1 MKTEDTTLDRP
12 TGPDDAADLAGVGEG
27 QFAEAP
33 RPDTLRDTVESI
45 VVAFIMAFVFRAFV
59 VEAFIIPTGSMAPSL
74 YGQHGQHRC
83 PMCQYS
89 FAYGIRE
96 AVPSARQPAT
106 LSKTFSIRCP
116 NCTWDGEGNRNLNL
130 SGDRVVSNSGDRILV
145 LKWPYGIG
153 GDLLGPQRWDVVVF
167 KDPQDGETNFIKRLI
182 GLPGE
187 VLEIINGDIYTA
199 PAGSVPEDIVA
210 ALSQPP
216 PDNPTKRRLSP
227 SQSERLSKIL
237 KIQRKTTIAQSLL
250 WMLHYDHDYAPRDL
264 NVQTS
269 GFYKPPFWEGTTA
282 TDKKAWDASS
292 PVVRFQPPDD
302 QAHWLWLKGNP
313 IRDGYGY
320 NSVNYGKIHHDR
332 SRDVGDVRLKFVLVP
347 GAGEGEVCV
356 LLSKGR
362 DRFRAWL
369 RSDGQVRLE
378 RAGRGAVWVNLR
390 EAQRSPFEIGKP
402 VEIEMENVD
411 YRVVLR
417 INGEDVVWTDRDQY
431 RPDIGALL
439 RLPYQDGRNARAQIG
454 IGCRGIGAELHHLQ
468 VHRDVFYR
476 SDFLLGSP
484 LRLEDRSFRDYP
496 GWATAN
502 NPILLRDDPPD
513 YFCCGDNSPQSKD
526 GRLWVDVSPMLRDR
540 GNYQYGTV
548 PGNQLIGRAFFVYWP
563 SGLRFS
569 EETLAII
576 PNVGRMRMIR

>member
-1 MKTEDTTLDRP
+1 MVASMQTEGKTLNLSTEPPGAVDVQIV
-12 TGPDDAADLAGVGEG
+12 AV
-27 QFAEAP
+27 P

-83 PMCQYS
+83 PMCQYP

-96 AVPSARQPAT
+96 AVPNTPQQAT
-106 LSKTFSIRCP
+106 LSSIFSVRCP

-130 SGDRVVSNSGDRILV
+130 GLDRVVPNSGDRILV
-145 LKWPYGIG
+145 LKWPYDIG

-199 PAGSVPEDIVA
+199 PVDSVPEDVIA

-216 PDNPTKRRLSP
+216 PESPTERRLSE
-227 SQSERLSKIL
+227 SQSERLAKL
-237 KIQRKTTIAQSLL
+237 LNIQRKTTIAQSQL
-250 WMLHYDHDYAPRDL
+250 WMIHYDHDYGPRDL
-264 NVQTS
+264 RVRS
-269 GFYKPPFWEGTTA
+269 GGYYEPPFWEGTTE

-292 PVVRFQPPDD
+292 PVVRYQPPDD
-302 QAHWLWLKGNP
+302 QPHWLWLKGKP
-313 IRDGYGY
+313 IQDDYGY
-320 NSVNYGKIHHDR
+320 NGVNYGKAQHDR
-332 SRDVGDVRLKFVLVP
+332 SCDVGDVRLKFVLVP
-347 GAGEGEVCV
+347 GAGQGEICF

-362 DRFRAWL
+362 DRFRATL
-369 RSDGQVRLE
+369 RSDGVVVLE
-378 RAGRGAVWVNLR
+378 RAGRSSVWASLR
-390 EAQRSPFEIGKP
+390 EAQRSPLEIGKAMD
-402 VEIEMENVD
+402 IEMENVD
-411 YRVVLR
+411 YRVALR
-417 INGEDVVWTDRDQY
+417 IDGEEVVWTDDDQY
-431 RPDIGALL
+431 QPNMETLL
-439 RLPYQDGRNARAQIG
+439 HSPYQDGRGLRAQVG
-454 IGCRGIGAELHHLQ
+454 VGCRGIGAELHHLQ

-476 SDFLLGSP
+476 SDFPLGSP
-484 LRLEDRSFRDYP
+484 LRNEDRSFRDYP

-513 YFCCGDNSPQSKD
+513 FFCCGDNSPQSKD
-526 GRLWVDVSPMLRDR
+526 GRLWVDVSPMLRNRKD
-540 GNYQYGTV
+540 YQYGTV
-548 PGNQLIGRAFFVYWP
+548 PGDQLIGRAFFVYWP

-569 EETLAII
+569 KETLAII